1 MRHKYSTSA
10 IVLARTSLGEANALV
25 ILLTSDLGLVH
36 ARAQSVRRS
45 GAKLAPALQTLSEC
59 RVALVR
65 GKETWRLSGALEAT
79 NHFKALP
86 RAARERA
93 ARVAGLLLRLVR
105 GEHAEPEL
113 FHTYAEFM
121 GVLPALSEVEQDAAE
136 CLVALRILRVLGCDD
151 GPPPAFPADF
161 ASPSLAEVAR
171 TRSSVIARINRGIA
185 ASGL

>member
-10 IVLARTSLGEANALV
+10 IVLTRTPLGEANVLV
-25 ILLTSDLGLVH
+25 ALLTPDLGLVH
-36 ARAQSVRRS
+36 VRAQGVRRS

-65 GKETWRLSGALEAT
+65 GKEAWRLSGALEAT
-79 NHFKALP
+79 NHFNALS

-93 ARVAGLLLRLVR
+93 ARVASLLLRLVR

-113 FHTYAEFM
+113 FRTYAEFI
-121 GVLPALSEVEQDAAE
+121 GALPALSEVEQDAAE
-136 CLVALRILRVLGCDD
+136 CLAALRILRVLGFDD
-151 GPPPAFPADF
+151 GPASDSRTDF
-161 ASPSLAEVAR
+161 ASISLAEIIRARSAIVAR
-171 TRSSVIARINRGIA
+171 VNRGIA